1 MKNSIAII
9 GLLLCVHVAFVNA
22 QYVVKNQTELE
33 QLQQLP
39 LEKMYVHYNT
49 NLLFPGEYVYYSV
62 YCINAQ
68 TNRLSNISRM
78 AYIELV
84 GSDLTTRIIQK
95 VRLEAGRAQGDFF
108 IPVSIPSGNY
118 KLIAYT
124 QWMKNAGQ
132 DQLFQD
138 DITII
143 NPYRSDQEAIT
154 SVSEDPQEAR
164 NLSIDQQ
171 GSVRVT
177 KGKKDDGT
185 LVLITDSQKYG
196 QREKV
201 SLTPRNFK
209 GPLGYGNYS
218 ISVRRVDEFGENGPL
233 DAYDYSNAY
242 LSADKSIANA
252 VNDSIFL
259 PEQRGELFYGNVK
272 TKETGLPVEG
282 KTVIISI
289 PGTDFQLQ
297 SAITDKNGNFY
308 TYIRKEYDIDSIIAQ
323 LIDDSPENFIIRFLD
338 KPDLNYKE
346 FIFQNFNISKEMS
359 DAIVRRSVYNQIE
372 NAYYGVKPDSIL
384 AIDEKDPFDG
394 GVPVVVN
401 LDEFTRFNTLRETLV
416 EIVPN
421 VWVTKLDNGEYTFW
435 VKEDLESYDDQY
447 ASDPPLVL
455 VDGIFVPDHGKL
467 LDYNART
474 IKRLSIL
481 RDPLVMGS
489 NKYHGMVVIET
500 NDGDYLER
508 TDNSNMAIKTLKL
521 PAAKKNYFRQHY
533 GLEGVKSFDRI
544 PDFRY
549 QLFWEPKLVIQNNDV
564 SYEFY
569 TSDVS
574 GEYEIVLEGFTTYG
588 KPISLSKTIT
598 VE

>member
-9 GLLLCVHVAFVNA
+9 GLLFCVHVAFVNA

-39 LEKMYVHYNT
+39 LEKIYVHYNT

-84 GSDLTTRIIQK
+84 DSDLTTRITQK

-154 SVSEDPQEAR
+154 SGKEDLQEGQDLEIGQKGPETV
-164 NLSIDQQ
+164 N
-171 GSVRVT
+171 

-185 LVLITDSQKYG
+185 LVLITDNQKYG
-196 QREKV
+196 QRKKV

-218 ISVRRVDEFGENGPL
+218 ISVRRIDEFDKNGRL
-233 DAYDYSNAY
+233 DAYDFSNTF
-242 LSADKSIANA
+242 LSAAKSITKA
-252 VNDSIFL
+252 VNDSIAL
-259 PEQRGELFYGNVK
+259 PEQRGELFYGNVR
-272 TKETGLPVEG
+272 TREGGLPVAG
-282 KTVIISI
+282 KTVVISI
-289 PGTDFQLQ
+289 PGTDFQLR
-297 SAITDKNGNFY
+297 SAITDDDGNFY
-308 TYIRKEYDIDSIIAQ
+308 TYIRKEYDIDTMVAQ
-323 LIDDSPENFIIRFLD
+323 LIDNSPENYVVQFLD
-338 KPDLNYKE
+338 KPGIEYKGLN
-346 FIFQNFNISKEMS
+346 FGNFSISKEMS
-359 DAIVRRSVYNQIE
+359 DAIVSRSVYNQIE

-416 EIVPN
+416 EVVPN

-435 VKEDLESYDDQY
+435 VKEDLEPYDEQY

-455 VDGIFVPDHGKL
+455 VDGVFVPDHGKL

-474 IKRLSIL
+474 IKRLNIL
-481 RDPLVMGS
+481 RDPLMMGS

-508 TDNSNMAIKTLKL
+508 TEDANMARKELKL
-521 PAAKKNYFRQHY
+521 PAAKKNYYQQRY
-533 GLEGVKSFDRI
+533 GAEGDKNFERV

-549 QLFWEPKLVIQNNDV
+549 QLFWEPNLVIQNDVV

-569 TSDVS
+569 TSDVP

-588 KPISLSKTIT
+588 KPISVRETIM